1 MRSDLPTCH
10 MAPVR
15 GQSVY
20 VPVALHRENRVR
32 PIELNMVRIVE
43 PMAVIAKVPKSGP
56 CAEWQCD
63 GRRPRTIGPPTQ
75 LVHPWLPPVEIAD
88 HTASG
93 RRFISGQCERYLG
106 TLDAAGNLD
115 HADSLCRGER
125 PAVCPTVW
133 PHRSR
138 RAGARGRT
146 CSSDIEVRQRACRR
160 YAASPPR
167 TAAGRRTFMP
177 AEPKRWVDLA
187 ETGICRARRLAP
199 ARSPSMSTKSLITE
213 VSRPRGEFPEHATT
227 LDHVVGAAAG

>member
-1 MRSDLPTCH
+1 VHPRP
-10 MAPVR
+10 P
-15 GQSVY
+15 
-20 VPVALHRENRVR
+20 
-32 PIELNMVRIVE
+32 PIEI
-43 PMAVIAKVPKSGP
+43 
-56 CAEWQCD
+56 
-63 GRRPRTIGPPTQ
+63 T
-75 LVHPWLPPVEIAD
+75 D
-88 HTASG
+88 HTASC

-160 YAASPPR
+160 SRRRYAASPPW

-177 AEPKRWVDLA
+177 AEPKRWADLA
-187 ETGICRARRLAP
+187 ETDICRARRLAP

-213 VSRPRGEFPEHATT
+213 VCDQGWPDSVAGSGLGGPRQRERGTRPSLPAPPTRATRPP
-227 LDHVVGAAAG
+227 LHR